1 MGCKANKIHLFNQHY
16 KMLQFVF
23 LKWKQLST
31 FYALCGRTG
40 PYEKYI
46 VFTTADYVRRVGK
59 KTSKDVTIGYHK
71 LKKTTHI
78 QSLEMSQD
86 KGKDINKEEDI
97 DTIKEEDKTCITK
110 EELRAKR
117 LLFYTS

>member
-1 MGCKANKIHLFNQHY
+1 M
-16 KMLQFVF
+16 
-23 LKWKQLST
+23 
-31 FYALCGRTG
+31 CGRTG

-71 LKKTTHI
+71 LKKTTHF
-78 QSLEMSQD
+78 QWLEMSQD
-86 KGKDINKEEDI
+86 KGKDLNKEEDI
-97 DTIKEEDKTCITK
+97 DTNKEADKTCLTKEEDNICLTK